1 MSFNRIASHRIASHR
16 IASHRIA
23 SHRIASHYNILL
35 NFINFLSKIVTKK
48 LFQPLEI
55 VKYINAFSFGI
66 AIKNKI
72 GDIKNEKNIIFT
84 DYFSVFNCFL

>member
-1 MSFNRIASHRIASHR
+1 IASHRIASHR

-23 SHRIASHYNILL
+23 SSIIL

-66 AIKNKI
+66 AKKNKNRRY
-72 GDIKNEKNIIFT
+72 KK
-84 DYFSVFNCFL
+84 